1 MMPKLLIAVERALAW
16 LGNLSKQKLIVGA
29 CCLAAAETFCLIAMA
44 AQSHRIAQH
53 GRAFAIGEVSIAAGD
68 TLEFSNEDDFIHQIY
83 VQSPEL
89 NFDSDEKAPGQLIT
103 VKFPVAGH
111 FEVRCH
117 IHPKMLLK
125 VDVS

>member
-1 MMPKLLIAVERALAW
+1 MMPKLLIAAERALAW
-16 LGNLSKQKLIVGA
+16 LGNLPKRKLIVGA
-29 CCLAAAETFCLIAMA
+29 GCLTAVEAVCLMAMA
-44 AQSHRIAQH
+44 AQSHHIVQR
-53 GRAFAIGEVSIAAGD
+53 GRAFTVTQISIAAGD
-68 TLEFSNEDDFIHQIY
+68 TLEFGNDDEFIHQIY
-83 VQSPEL
+83 VQSPQL
-89 NFDSDEKAPGQLIT
+89 NFDSEEQPPGQIIT

>member
-1 MMPKLLIAVERALAW
+1 MMPKLLIAAERALAW

-29 CCLAAAETFCLIAMA
+29 GCLIAAEAFCLMALA
-44 AQSHRIAQH
+44 AQSHRIVQR
-53 GRAFAIGEVSIAAGD
+53 GRAFTVAEVSIAAGD
-68 TLEFSNEDDFIHQIY
+68 TLEFSNDDDFIHQIY
-83 VQSPEL
+83 IQSPQL
-89 NFDSDEKAPGQLIT
+89 SLDSPEQEPGQVIT

-117 IHPKMLLK
+117 IHPKMLLR

>member
-1 MMPKLLIAVERALAW
+1 MMPKLLTAAERALAW
-16 LGNLSKQKLIVGA
+16 LGNLSKRKLIVGA
-29 CCLAAAETFCLIAMA
+29 CCMTAVEAFCLIAIA
-44 AQSHRIAQH
+44 AQSHRIVQR
-53 GRAFAIGEVSIAAGD
+53 GRAFTVTQVSIAAGD
-68 TLEFSNEDDFIHQIY
+68 TIEFSNDDDFIHQIY
-83 VQSPEL
+83 IQSPQL
-89 NFDSDEKAPGQLIT
+89 SFDSEEQEPGKNIT